1 MMQAMDQRAIGGA
14 MDDASGGSANNRRSD
29 GCCELWIREQ

>member
-14 MDDASGGSANNRRSD
+14 MDGARGGPASNRRSD
-29 GCCELWIREQ
+29 RLCEWWIMEL